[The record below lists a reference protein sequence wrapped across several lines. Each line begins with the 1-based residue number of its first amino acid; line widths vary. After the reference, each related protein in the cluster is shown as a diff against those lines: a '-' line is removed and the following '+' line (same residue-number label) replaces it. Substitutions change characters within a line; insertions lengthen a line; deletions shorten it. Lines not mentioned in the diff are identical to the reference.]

1 MKKLLIALQFLTVL
15 PVKIR
20 SEIQPQ
26 EFGRSL
32 LYFPAAG
39 LFIGIILACSAS
51 ALAFLP
57 LLLKGALIL
66 VISVIITAAIHL
78 DGFADTC
85 DGFYAAGSRQEVL
98 RIMKDSRIG
107 VMGAVGI
114 FCILLLKFT
123 LIVSLP
129 ENMLGRSLIMMAV
142 FSRWSQSLACG
153 ICGYARPAGK
163 AKFFLE
169 YARKSDIIIGGLA
182 TFLLFLFLCGI
193 GAVILFVSG
202 FIIVF
207 LFITF
212 AGARIGGMTGDTI
225 GAVNE
230 IAEIAVLFLIAA
242 GIPLRCFY

>member
-1 MKKLLIALQFLTVL
+1 MKRLLIALQFLTAL
-15 PVKIR
+15 PIKIR

-32 LYFPAAG
+32 LYFPAVG
-39 LFIGIILACSAS
+39 LFIGIILACVSS
-51 ALAFLP
+51 ALVFLP
-57 LLLKGALIL
+57 ILLKGALIL
-66 VISVIITAAIHL
+66 VTSIIITAAMHL

-85 DGFYAAGSRQEVL
+85 DGFYAAKSREEAL
-98 RIMKDSRIG
+98 RIMRDSRIG

-129 ENMLGRSLIMMAV
+129 ENILGRSLIMMAV

-153 ICGYARPAGK
+153 MCGYARPAGK

-169 YARKSDIIIGGLA
+169 YARSSDVIIGGIA
-182 TFLLFLFLCGI
+182 SFLLFLFFCGI
-193 GAVILFVSG
+193 GAVILFIAS
-202 FIIVF
+202 FISVF

-212 AGARIGGMTGDTI
+212 ARARIGGMTGDTI
-225 GAVNE
+225 GATNE
-230 IAEIAVLFLIAA
+230 IAELAVLFLIAA
-242 GIPLRCFY
+242 KCAF